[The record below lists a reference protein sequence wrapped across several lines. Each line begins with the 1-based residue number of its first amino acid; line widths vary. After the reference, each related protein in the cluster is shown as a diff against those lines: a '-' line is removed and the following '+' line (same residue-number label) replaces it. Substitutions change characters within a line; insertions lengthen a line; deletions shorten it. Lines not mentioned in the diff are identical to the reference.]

1 VQVKPDGEDA
11 ETDRPTVPVKPLR
24 AVAMIVD
31 VPWEPAEI
39 WSGDKA
45 PADMEKSE
53 GARTMREMAT
63 E

>member
-1 VQVKPDGEDA
+1 
-11 ETDRPTVPVKPLR
+11 
-24 AVAMIVD
+24 MIVD

-39 WSGDKA
+39 WTGDTA

-53 GARTMREMAT
+53 GARTVREMAT